1 MSHYLAEVVMPM
13 VDDTEENEEEID
25 YGSGDDSIPE
35 GEPPAVE
42 SEPIEEPIEEEPDPI
57 PEAKPKRVKIPQEEI
72 FNPPQ
77 VQTITGTEEQPKK
90 KQVRKKRG
98 PPSEAQLERLR
109 LGREKAL
116 ANRRAKAE
124 LKKKAK
130 AQQEEDKQ
138 LMEQVK
144 SKQRQKLK
152 KQLEEPDTESPA
164 KIIEKPIVVEKG
176 YSQEQLDMAVQKA
189 VEESVNKVEVMRK
202 ARKAKKQKEQAQQKH
217 DAKVFHNINTA
228 AKNDVWADCFR

>member
-13 VDDTEENEEEID
+13 VDDTEENEEID
-25 YGSGDDSIPE
+25 YDTGDDSIAE
-35 GEPPAVE
+35 GEPPSAPIVE
-42 SEPIEEPIEEEPDPI
+42 EQLEVEEEPDPI
-57 PEAKPKRVKIPQEEI
+57 PEVKPKRVKIPQEEI

-98 PPSEAQLERLR
+98 PPSQEQLERLR

-130 AQQEEDKQ
+130 QQQEEDKQ

-152 KQLEEPDTESPA
+152 KQLEDPETEPPA

-189 VEESVNKVEVMRK
+189 VQESVQKVEVMRK
-202 ARKAKKQKEQAQQKH
+202 ARKATKQKEQAKKKH
-217 DAKVFHNINTA
+217 DEKVFHNINTA

>member
-13 VDDTEENEEEID
+13 VDDTEENEEID
-25 YGSGDDSIPE
+25 YDSAGETDADSLDLPE
-35 GEPPAVE
+35 GEPPELAEQVA
-42 SEPIEEPIEEEPDPI
+42 EEPDPI
-57 PEAKPKRVKIPQEEI
+57 PEVKPKRVKISQEEI
-72 FNPPQ
+72 FNAPKVLP
-77 VQTITGTEEQPKK
+77 IAGTEEEPKK

-98 PPSEAQLERLR
+98 PPSEAQLERLKA
-109 LGREKAL
+109 GREKAL

-130 AQQEEDKQ
+130 QQQEEDKE

-152 KQLEEPDTESPA
+152 KQLEDPDDEGP
-164 KIIEKPIVVEKG
+164 KIIEKPVIVEKG

-189 VEESVNKVEVMRK
+189 VQESVQKVEVMRK
-202 ARKAKKQKEQAQQKH
+202 ARKATKQKEQAKQKH
-217 DAKVFHNINTA
+217 DEKVFHNINTA